1 MRTATRSRSN
11 QSSCRTRASSAISRS
26 SRLRNSEPRSS
37 RSVSPAR
44 DPFSAGRFR
53 LRALNGSDEFLL
65 DAADPRAPHALLRRL
80 VLEGGDID
88 ALTIAEYDR
97 LLAAVF
103 ETLYGDQ
110 VEARTQCAACSEPL
124 DISLSLAALAAA
136 PPDVAIELAGP
147 DERGTFLLPDGRRI
161 RAPTVGDVEH
171 AVRSVDIAALRH
183 ACVLEGDADADP
195 ELLDAALEAA
205 APALTR
211 DVTATCPHCAAAQ
224 PLRHA
229 RGPDAAA
236 RSARAFGD
244 RRDRSGALRAARR
257 ARQPDREMRYEPR
270 RPRVRR
276 FCAVLR
282 GRRRRAQSRH
292 RQRHRIDRDIAAAPR
307 PPPRCRVRA
316 GLARLVPGDHR
327 APQPP
332 GAPPGWR
339 AGAAR
344 ARQRYCDAARP
355 RPRCRRGRAGQR
367 LR

>member
-1 MRTATRSRSN
+1 M
-11 QSSCRTRASSAISRS
+11 
-26 SRLRNSEPRSS
+26 
-37 RSVSPAR
+37 SPAR
-44 DPFSAGRFR
+44 DPFSAGRFQ

-103 ETLYGDQ
+103 EALYGDQ

-211 DVTATCPHCAAAQ
+211 DVAATCPHCAAAQ
-224 PLRHA
+224 PVRFDLANFLVASLARERPFLLRETHLL
-229 RGPDAAA
+229 
-236 RSARAFGD
+236 ARAYGWSLAEILSLNRDD
-244 RRDRSGALRAARR
+244 RRALAGLCEAERAAARR
-257 ARQPDREMRYEPR
+257 A
-270 RPRVRR
+270 
-276 FCAVLR
+276 A
-282 GRRRRAQSRH
+282 
-292 RQRHRIDRDIAAAPR
+292 
-307 PPPRCRVRA
+307 
-316 GLARLVPGDHR
+316 
-327 APQPP
+327 
-332 GAPPGWR
+332 
-339 AGAAR
+339 
-344 ARQRYCDAARP
+344 
-355 RPRCRRGRAGQR
+355 
-367 LR
+367 